1 LTRREKRSE
10 KLRHPGLR
18 GPITRRDFIDGIAI
32 TAAVAASSGLV
43 AAADLERTAAAPQD
57 RPDYNPPSLTG
68 MRGSH
73 PGSFEAAHALRDGIS
88 PKAGASPIDTGEY
101 YDLIVVGA
109 GISGLAAAYF
119 YRETARRDTRILIL
133 DNHDDFGGHAK
144 RNEFD
149 VGGKIQLINGG
160 TLGIESP
167 RPYSA
172 VAAGLL
178 TALGIDPIAFETH
191 YADRAFYS
199 SLGLAPGVFFDTET
213 FGEDRLVRGKISS
226 PGFLERVPLGDTA
239 RRDIL
244 RLETDQIDYL
254 PSLSSDEKKALLSRV
269 SYRDYLLDLVK
280 VDPSVIPLYQSRTH
294 GEWGVGIEAVSAL
307 DIWPFGLPG
316 FQGLNLDRGS
326 APHMGYTPAGYA
338 DGGSYAFHFPDGN
351 ASIARLLVR
360 RLIPKAVAG
369 ETAEDVVTARI
380 DYGSLD
386 RASNH
391 SFCGHVIASLAA
403 LTRSVRSCVGG

>member
-1 LTRREKRSE
+1 MRRLPLCLNRN
-10 KLRHPGLR
+10 H
-18 GPITRRDFIDGIAI
+18 RRN
-32 TAAVAASSGLV
+32 
-43 AAADLERTAAAPQD
+43 RTATYVSSA
-57 RPDYNPPSLTG
+57 RY
-68 MRGSH
+68 
-73 PGSFEAAHALRDGIS
+73 AL
-88 PKAGASPIDTGEY
+88 
-101 YDLIVVGA
+101 
-109 GISGLAAAYF
+109 
-119 YRETARRDTRILIL
+119 
-133 DNHDDFGGHAK
+133 
-144 RNEFD
+144 
-149 VGGKIQLINGG
+149 
-160 TLGIESP
+160 
-167 RPYSA
+167 
-172 VAAGLL
+172 
-178 TALGIDPIAFETH
+178 
-191 YADRAFYS
+191 
-199 SLGLAPGVFFDTET
+199 
-213 FGEDRLVRGKISS
+213 
-226 PGFLERVPLGDTA
+226 
-239 RRDIL
+239 
-244 RLETDQIDYL
+244 
-254 PSLSSDEKKALLSRV
+254 
-269 SYRDYLLDLVK
+269 LVK

-351 ASIARLLVR
+351 ASITRLLVR